1 MKGRYTTIVADMSR
15 FSYPDYQISL
25 CSVGIM
31 GNKYERP
38 ADGAHV
44 VTSRTVKTNEAAFD
58 LAFPD
63 IAPVHAMGN
72 TILVKMRIAGTKPA
86 WVEDPVEAATGV
98 NAIKIQPS

>member
-25 CSVGIM
+25 CSIGIM

-38 ADGAHV
+38 ADSANV
-44 VTSRTVKTNEAAFD
+44 VTSRTVKTHEAAFD

-72 TILVKMRIAGTKPA
+72 TILIKMRIAGTKPA
-86 WVEDPVEAATGV
+86 WVNDPVAAATGV
-98 NAIKIQPS
+98 NGITIQPS